1 MKKDLLL
8 ITKKLADD
16 SCERCIE
23 NLKILKD
30 FQDEFSM
37 SICENCS
44 ENLKREIQKIERNI
58 QGNDVRYY
66 EGEYLCREHYEEKRE
81 LETS

>member
-1 MKKDLLL
+1 VINITDDLELTGL
-8 ITKKLADD
+8 
-16 SCERCIE
+16 E
-23 NLKILKD
+23 
-30 FQDEFSM
+30 Q
-37 SICENCS
+37 
-44 ENLKREIQKIERNI
+44 REIQKIERNI